1 MQKTNEQAAS
11 GKDQEDELAMYLDDK
26 AKLQGHLNKEAAQAI
41 KKEIL
46 QKFKQRI
53 FSRAD
58 IIEKRIKEEKLR
70 VQFVHIA

>member
-26 AKLQGHLNKEAAQAI
+26 SKLQGPLTKETAAGV
-41 KKEIL
+41 KKDIL
-46 QKFKQRI
+46 HKFKQRI

-70 VQFVHIA
+70 VALNKSA